1 MKSILLQVLACH
13 AAHVD
18 DSQAFQRQGTTS
30 QFGVCNSEIQANI
43 PCFPAD
49 LEVRSIAATYM
60 QAFKEYTIF
69 RTPLINL
76 KKELSVVKALS
87 MWSGT
92 PFTRIIKEDLPFCIS
107 CWNPYG
113 QLKISYLQ
121 PRVNIIWYDLNNA
134 YFKSWTVFPE
144 VSKCH

>member
-121 PRVNIIWYDLNNA
+121 PRVNII
-134 YFKSWTVFPE
+134 
-144 VSKCH
+144 